1 MMKKI
6 LNLTQ
11 HSATDEQMVE
21 GVFEPANKQEIQQ
34 LLTFTDVPSGQ
45 TLRENA
51 ARLAEIAKEHGVESA
66 MIGGAPFFMSSLEKA
81 LLKVGVEP
89 LYGFSLRTIVEETAS
104 NGEVKKTSVFVHAGW
119 VRVE

>member
-1 MMKKI
+1 MKI

-11 HSATDEQMVE
+11 HPATEGQVAE
-21 GVFEPANKQEIQQ
+21 GVSEPANKQEIQK
-34 LLTFTDVPSGQ
+34 LLTFTEVPSAQ
-45 TLRENA
+45 KLQENA
-51 ARLAEIAKEHGVESA
+51 ARLAEIAKEQGAESA
-66 MIGGAPFFMSSLEKA
+66 MVGGAPFFMSTLEKA
-81 LLKVGVEP
+81 LLEAGVEP

>member
-1 MMKKI
+1 MKKI

-11 HSATDEQMVE
+11 HPATEDQAAE
-21 GVFEPANKQEIQQ
+21 GVFEPANKQEIQK
-34 LLTFTDVPSGQ
+34 LLTFTEVPSSDVLHQ
-45 TLRENA
+45 RA

-66 MIGGAPFFMSSLEKA
+66 MIGGAPFFMSTLEKA
-81 LLKVGVEP
+81 LNEVGVEP